1 VNKKMYLHVLCC
13 TLIKAQQF
21 VLCKSQLIALPIC
34 VAFSVAGKRHAG
46 GKWHTGSKRL
56 TGIEQE

>member
-1 VNKKMYLHVLCC
+1 MYLHVLCC